1 MTEMP
6 RLGFVDVILF
16 LVLVAAAG
24 GLRAGYLH
32 GCADDAHTS
41 GPLLVQGEDPDQPLA
56 LAAGLRDNWTF
67 ATRAPLGPGVENTC
81 HTAPGYP
88 WLLGLLGRLPLDLDW
103 TVRWLQCGLGA
114 LTAGLYFFFARRAF
128 RSRVVGVLAG
138 VLCAIHPYYVINTAE
153 LNDGVVA
160 SFLLAA
166 CLLLGA
172 RAGESGGAFTSLLYG
187 LALAA
192 AALVRPAWLPFG
204 FVALL
209 WFLLRCRK
217 LPRGWFVALL
227 AFLGFANGL
236 APWTLRNFQVLQDVV
251 PIVDS
256 TYYHLWMG
264 NNPRATGGPQNEQ
277 ALIEALAAQRGQ
289 EPAAVTSHLAE
300 LKQQERYHDL
310 AGDVVAEVMG
320 NPLGTVQRRL
330 WAGLYF
336 FFGESWFKEQ
346 RLWQVRQPPPPPAD
360 DPDPQPPERLPM
372 PEWLEPTYPLLLT
385 GTLLGMLT
393 LGVLGWRWTYGWRVE
408 SMPAALA
415 VAWIVLPYLLSHA
428 EALNG
433 PRLPLDGLLLTYAA
447 FALACLI
454 PGVSRTLLRGGEG

>member
-1 MTEMP
+1 MTDMP
-6 RLGFVDVILF
+6 RFGVVDLIL
-16 LVLVAAAG
+16 LLTVVAAAG

-32 GCADDAHTS
+32 SCADDAHST
-41 GPLLVQGEDPDQPLA
+41 GPLLVQGEDIDHPLA

-67 ATRAPLGPGVENTC
+67 VAKAPLGPGVEHTC

-88 WLLGLLGRLPLDLDW
+88 WLLGLLARLPLDLEP

-114 LTAGLYFFFARRAF
+114 LTAGLYFLFARRAF
-128 RSRVVGVLAG
+128 RSRLVGALAG
-138 VLCAIHPYYVINTAE
+138 VLCTFNPFSVINTAE

-166 CLLLGA
+166 CLLLGT
-172 RAGESGGAFTSLLYG
+172 RAGQSGGAFTSLLYG
-187 LALAA
+187 LVLAA
-192 AALVRPAWLPFG
+192 AALVRPSWLPFG

-236 APWTLRNFQVLQDVV
+236 APWTLRNFQVLQDIV

-264 NNPRATGGPQNEQ
+264 NNPGATGGPQSEQ
-277 ALIEALAAQRGQ
+277 TLIDALAAQRGQ
-289 EPAAVTSHLAE
+289 EPATVSSHLGE
-300 LKQQERYHDL
+300 LKQQQRYHDL
-310 AGDVVAEVMG
+310 AGDVGAEVTR
-320 NPLGTVQRRL
+320 NPLGTVRRRV

-336 FFGESWFKEQ
+336 FFGEAWFKEQ
-346 RLWQVRQPPPPPAD
+346 RLWQLSVPPPSPAD
-360 DPDPQPPERLPM
+360 DPDPQPPKPTL
-372 PEWLEPTYPLLLT
+372 PEWLESSYPLLLT
-385 GTLLGMLT
+385 GTLLFMLT
-393 LGVLGWRWTYGWRVE
+393 LGVLGWRWTYAWRVE

-433 PRLPLDGLLLTYAA
+433 PRLPLDGLLLSYAA

-454 PGVSRTLLRGGEG
+454 PGVSRTLLHGGES